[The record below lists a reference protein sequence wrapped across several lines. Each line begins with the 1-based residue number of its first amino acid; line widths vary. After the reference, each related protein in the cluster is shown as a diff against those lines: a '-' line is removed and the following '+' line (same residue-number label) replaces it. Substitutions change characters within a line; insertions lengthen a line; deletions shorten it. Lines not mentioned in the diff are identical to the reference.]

1 MAKKIMEVQNLQV
14 WSSSHQVLHSVNFDI
29 SNKKI
34 LSIIGPQGSGKSTLL
49 RCLNRLIEE
58 RAGYRVSGR
67 IAFEGQNIYDKA
79 VDLPKLRRQISMVFS
94 QPTVFEHL
102 SIFENVTLGL
112 RFDKQDSM
120 GFIDD
125 AVERVLSRLELW
137 DEFRDQLHKSPQ
149 KLSVEHKQFIC
160 LARSL
165 ILKPKLILMDEP
177 TTRLDLQFT
186 LLFEQII
193 KEFSRKTAIVMTT
206 SSRKQAARISNSTA
220 FLLNGELIEIGR
232 TSDLFMNPQ
241 DNRTEDFLTGRFG

>member
-1 MAKKIMEVQNLQV
+1 MAKKIMEIKDLQV
-14 WSSSHQVLHSVNFDI
+14 WSSSHQILHSVNFDI
-29 SNKKI
+29 NNKRI

-58 RAGYRVSGR
+58 RVGYRVSGLV
-67 IAFEGQNIYDKA
+67 IFEGKNIYDQF
-79 VDLPKLRRQISMVFS
+79 VDLLNLRRQVSMIFS
-94 QPTVFEHL
+94 QPIVFDHL

-112 RFDKQDSM
+112 RFWK
-120 GFIDD
+120 GKTGALIDE
-125 AVERVLSRLELW
+125 AVEKILSRLGLW
-137 DEFRDQLHKSPQ
+137 DEFKDQLHKTPQ
-149 KLSVEHKQFIC
+149 KLSVEYKQFVC

-165 ILKPKLILMDEP
+165 ILKPKLVLMDEP
-177 TTRLDLQFT
+177 TTRLDFQFT

-193 KEFSRKTAIVMTT
+193 KEFSRKTTFVMTT

>member
-1 MAKKIMEVQNLQV
+1 MAKKIMEVRDLQV
-14 WSSSHQVLHSVNFDI
+14 WSSFHQILHSINFDI
-29 SNKKI
+29 NSKKI

-58 RAGYRVSGR
+58 RVGYRVNGQV
-67 IAFEGQNIYDKA
+67 IFEGKNIYDQS
-79 VDLPKLRRQISMVFS
+79 VDLLNLRRQISIIFS
-94 QPTVFEHL
+94 QPTVFDHL
-102 SIFENVTLGL
+102 SIFENLTLGL
-112 RFDKQDSM
+112 RFRREEP
-120 GFIDD
+120 GVLIHEG
-125 AVERVLSRLELW
+125 VEKILSRFGVWNDLK
-137 DEFRDQLHKSPQ
+137 DKLHRSPQ
-149 KLSVEHKQFIC
+149 KLSVEYKQFIC

-165 ILKPKLILMDEP
+165 ILKPKLVLMDEP

-193 KEFSRKTAIVMTT
+193 KESSRKTTIVMTT

>member
-1 MAKKIMEVQNLQV
+1 MAKKIMEIKNLEV
-14 WSSSHQVLHSVNFDI
+14 RSSSHQVLHSVNFDI
-29 SNKKI
+29 SGKKI

-58 RAGYRVSGR
+58 RVGYKVSGQV
-67 IAFEGQNIYDKA
+67 IFDGKNIYDRSI
-79 VDLPKLRRQISMVFS
+79 DLLNLRRQVSMVFS
-94 QPTVFEHL
+94 QPVVFDHLSVFEN
-102 SIFENVTLGL
+102 ITLGL
-112 RFDKQDSM
+112 RFVRENT
-120 GFIDD
+120 GILINET
-125 AVERVLSRLELW
+125 VEKILSRLGLW
-137 DEFRDQLHKSPQ
+137 DELKDQLHKSPQ
-149 KLSVEHKQFIC
+149 KLSVEYKQFIC

-165 ILKPKLILMDEP
+165 ILKPKLVLMDEP
-177 TTRLDLQFT
+177 TTRLDVQFT

-193 KEFSRKTAIVMTT
+193 KEFSRKTTVVMST